1 MPHERCKMK
10 SLPRTGHISAIQMFC
25 IITTRDTR
33 ATSGSSSESGAEPA
47 NVLHVSYISQTEK
60 FAERGKWYKG
70 ELNTGRDEPSQAS
83 SQVRQEIIEEL
94 RPCLGSRG
102 EECYSEPV

>member
-1 MPHERCKMK
+1 MPRVAVAV
-10 SLPRTGHISAIQMFC
+10 GV
-25 IITTRDTR
+25 
-33 ATSGSSSESGAEPA
+33 GAEPA

-70 ELNTGRDEPSQAS
+70 ELNIGRDEPSQAS

-102 EECYSEPV
+102 GTGINMLDT